1 MIIFHSK
8 VDKATWILCKKG
20 SCLRTQNFNECT
32 ILYFLNVYIKW
43 ILRIYTWF
51 YNCGA
56 TSVMFI
62 ISECLFLSIVAA
74 RTQDHWSGE
83 GGGATVHDATHHW
96 HCRPMDAS
104 SCFSDKT
111 ELYCILDLK
120 VRWRKSSFL
129 SSVWSEIS
137 CKDAALLIMAIS
149 ASRLSFLRG
158 RTNNQHCNAMF
169 CHDAKRKSKVEQMRT
184 RQTKT
189 LLIVWKI
196 LQKVAQIVDLMARR
210 KSEAICYNNQE
221 ILGWTGRGCLLF
233 FYTASSPLLIWR
245 KIFSSLAIWMAVL
258 KKYLIVDI

>member
-1 MIIFHSK
+1 
-8 VDKATWILCKKG
+8 
-20 SCLRTQNFNECT
+20 
-32 ILYFLNVYIKW
+32 
-43 ILRIYTWF
+43 
-51 YNCGA
+51 
-56 TSVMFI
+56 
-62 ISECLFLSIVAA
+62 
-74 RTQDHWSGE
+74 
-83 GGGATVHDATHHW
+83 
-96 HCRPMDAS
+96 
-104 SCFSDKT
+104 
-111 ELYCILDLK
+111 
-120 VRWRKSSFL
+120 
-129 SSVWSEIS
+129 
-137 CKDAALLIMAIS
+137 MAIS

-258 KKYLIVDI
+258 KKYLIVDIWAKCCMLVNQPDRLSLFLVTSSSCTGHSSCTRSMKF

>member
-1 MIIFHSK
+1 M
-8 VDKATWILCKKG
+8 
-20 SCLRTQNFNECT
+20 
-32 ILYFLNVYIKW
+32 FLQLWCNISHVYHF
-43 ILRIYTWF
+43 R
-51 YNCGA
+51 
-56 TSVMFI
+56 MFI
-62 ISECLFLSIVAA
+62 PQHCSS
-74 RTQDHWSGE
+74 QDHWSGE
-83 GGGATVHDATHHW
+83 GGGATVHDATHH
-96 HCRPMDAS
+96 CRPMDAS
-104 SCFSDKT
+104 SCFSHKT

-120 VRWRKSSFL
+120 VRWRKCSFL

-196 LQKVAQIVDLMARR
+196 LQKVAQIVDLMARQ
-210 KSEAICYNNQE
+210 KSGAICYNNQE

-233 FYTASSPLLIWR
+233 SYISSSPYW
-245 KIFSSLAIWMAVL
+245 SGG
-258 KKYLIVDI
+258 KYLYLWRFEGLF